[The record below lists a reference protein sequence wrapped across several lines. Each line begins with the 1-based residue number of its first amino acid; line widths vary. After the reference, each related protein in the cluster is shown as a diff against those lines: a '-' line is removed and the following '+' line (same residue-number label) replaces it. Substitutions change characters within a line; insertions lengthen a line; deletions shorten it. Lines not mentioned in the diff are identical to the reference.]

1 MRFLLVFFMMIPM
14 HELII
19 PRGVTRVN
27 QWRNNELGEYY
38 DQVEPK
44 LFGWSSV
51 MIHDDV
57 PVVYVSET
65 LFSAANQS
73 KDTVKYTYTHTTGS
87 KTNVQLSVTGSLSA
101 SAAPQIKEVKTK
113 VEASTKASA
122 SNNQSAETS
131 TKTNMNIEV
140 PPYRKVSLKL
150 RGEATLSNGVGIFY
164 VMRVPVRRGS
174 WEVLT
179 FVSEHFWLKEEII

>member
-1 MRFLLVFFMMIPM
+1 
-14 HELII
+14 
-19 PRGVTRVN
+19 
-27 QWRNNELGEYY
+27 
-38 DQVEPK
+38 
-44 LFGWSSV
+44 
-51 MIHDDV
+51 
-57 PVVYVSET
+57 
-65 LFSAANQS
+65 
-73 KDTVKYTYTHTTGS
+73 
-87 KTNVQLSVTGSLSA
+87 VTGSLSA

-113 VEASTKASA
+113 VDASLKASA

-150 RGEATLSNGVGIFY
+150 RGEAVLSNGVGIYY

-179 FVSEHFWLKEEII
+179 FLSEHFWLKEEII